1 MAARFEGAGD
11 TFRPLADSIY
21 YAAPV
26 EFICGIHGGCSLEEI
41 RQERPGG
48 DVHIL
53 VINSGS
59 SSIKFSIFEAAPNA
73 TQGQRF
79 PWPRALF
86 AGEISG
92 LGGPALGFTFR
103 DAEGRELSNA
113 ALQANDASK
122 KDPMTLL
129 ENAVCKAGM
138 PPIEAVGYRVVHP
151 GPLLHQHQRIT
162 EEVLRDLEQAVP
174 FAPLHDPEAIRL
186 IRDMMGRFPQARH
199 YACFDTIFHQTM
211 PAEAS
216 TYAIPSEYRRQGVRR
231 YGFHGLSCEGVVDD
245 MREALDRAKAQF
257 PRRMVIAH
265 LGSGCSVTA
274 LVEGRSVD
282 NTMGLTPTGGVV
294 MGTRPGDL
302 DPGLILYLLR
312 QGKGDGEAAWASVE
326 SMLNHQA
333 GMVALSGLPN
343 DMRAVRK
350 AAAAGN
356 TDAKLAIEVFC
367 RSVKKAIGA
376 YAWLLGG
383 LDALVFTGGIGEH
396 DVQSRAEILRELESC
411 GIVLDAAANQ
421 AGGDELRR
429 VSAPNSGVA
438 VWVVTA
444 QEDRMIAVHV
454 RQMERDL

>member
-1 MAARFEGAGD
+1 M
-11 TFRPLADSIY
+11 
-21 YAAPV
+21 
-26 EFICGIHGGCSLEEI
+26 
-41 RQERPGG
+41 
-48 DVHIL
+48 HIL

-59 SSIKFSIFEAAPNA
+59 SSIKFSVFETAQKEI
-73 TQGQRF
+73 QGQEF
-79 PWPRALF
+79 SWPRALF

-92 LGGPALGFTFR
+92 VGGPALGFTFR

-113 ALQANDASK
+113 APEGKDASK
-122 KDPMTLL
+122 QDPMTLL
-129 ENAVCKAGM
+129 ENAVCRSGM
-138 PPIEAVGYRVVHP
+138 PPIDAVGYRVVHP
-151 GPLLHQHQRIT
+151 GPLLHQHQKIT
-162 EEVLRDLEQAVP
+162 EEVLEDLEQAVA

-216 TYAIPSEYRRQGVRR
+216 TYAIPVEYRRQGVRR
-231 YGFHGLSCEGVVDD
+231 YGFHGLSCEGVVAD
-245 MREALDRAKAQF
+245 MRDASGRTKTPF

-274 LVEGRSVD
+274 LVDGRSVD

-302 DPGLILYLLR
+302 DPGLVLYLLR
-312 QGKGDGEAAWASVE
+312 QAKGDRDAAWASVE
-326 SMLNHQA
+326 GMLNHRA

-343 DMRAVRK
+343 DMRGVRK
-350 AAAAGN
+350 AAASGN
-356 TDAKLAIEVFC
+356 ADAKLAIEVFC
-367 RSVKKAIGA
+367 RSVRKAIGA
-376 YAWLLGG
+376 YVWLLGG

-396 DVQSRAEILRELESC
+396 DVQSRAEILSGLESC
-411 GIVLDAAANQ
+411 GIVLDAAANE

-429 VSAPNSGVA
+429 VSGATSGVA

-444 QEDRMIAVHV
+444 QEDRTIAMHV
-454 RQMERDL
+454 GQMERD